1 LHIAGANDALLI
13 RPSSMAGG
21 HTGIAFADPD
31 GGTTPMYIRYY
42 DDGTPD
48 LSITGGNVGIGT
60 TAPQSL
66 LNIASTVN
74 SGLGPVLTISNLGVG
89 PGAGGAL
96 DYQVGYGV
104 QSQPIVARIQ
114 SIDDGVN
121 SSHLS
126 FQTKA
131 QSSSGALSEKMRL
144 TSTGNVG
151 IGTTSPGS
159 KLEIDHGT
167 SGNSG
172 LKFTRLS
179 SASTPAA
186 SAGNLGV
193 DSSGN
198 VVLKR
203 SIAAGGS
210 PQGANNNGAGA
221 NSHRFSLT
229 APSAGTYVF
238 TGAAT
243 IWTSDGTALRYQV
256 KWKGTTVYTVGTGG
270 SAVTNVWQKIPF
282 TYTESVAAAGSYTL
296 DLVLSYGNGM
306 ESAELSHI
314 FIPN

>member
-1 LHIAGANDALLI
+1 LWGKT
-13 RPSSMAGG
+13 S
-21 HTGIAFADPD
+21 
-31 GGTTPMYIRYY
+31 GGTIRNLVNANG
-42 DDGTPD
+42 DNTVAFGDSSAGWTALHFFPGAASA
-48 LSITGGNVGIGT
+48 LSI
-60 TAPQSL
+60 L
-66 LNIASTVN
+66 
-74 SGLGPVLTISNLGVG
+74 
-89 PGAGGAL
+89 
-96 DYQVGYGV
+96 
-104 QSQPIVARIQ
+104 
-114 SIDDGVN
+114 
-121 SSHLS
+121 SS
-126 FQTKA
+126 
-131 QSSSGALSEKMRL
+131 
-144 TSTGNVG
+144 GNVG

-172 LKFTRLS
+172 LKFARLS

-203 SIAAGGS
+203 SITAGGS

-238 TGAAT
+238 TGAAA
-243 IWTSDGTALRYQV
+243 IWTSNGTALQYQV
-256 KWKGTTVYTVGTGG
+256 KWNGATVYTVGTGG

-282 TYTESVAAAGSYTL
+282 TYTQSVAAAGSYTL